1 MTLTE
6 IGKKYGVHKSTVL
19 KMVKNRQQVEE
30 AYTSFSFQLD
40 RKRMRTGKMEDV
52 EEVLYRWFKQARA
65 MSANRNISGNILM
78 EKAKHKL
85 EWRVKYNSG
94 VQGHSFK
101 A

>member
-1 MTLTE
+1 
-6 IGKKYGVHKSTVL
+6 
-19 KMVKNRQQVEE
+19 MVKNRQQVKE
-30 AYTSFSFQLD
+30 AYTSFSFQPD

-52 EEVLYRWFKQARA
+52 YKLLYSWFKQARA
-65 MSANRNISGNILM
+65 MSANNISGNILM

-85 EWRVKYNSG
+85 EGRVKNNSG